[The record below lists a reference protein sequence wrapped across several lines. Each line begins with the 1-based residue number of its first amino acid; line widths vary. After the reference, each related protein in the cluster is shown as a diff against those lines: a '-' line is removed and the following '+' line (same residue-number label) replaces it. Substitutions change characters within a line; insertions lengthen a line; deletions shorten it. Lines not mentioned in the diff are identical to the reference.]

1 MKPWVEGALLRKDE
15 EVGGVD
21 EGNDEW
27 DVEVAMEV
35 FGRFGFCVDEKKK
48 LAGVLERDVF
58 KFTYFTGTRRLG
70 WAYL

>member
-1 MKPWVEGALLRKDE
+1 MEGALLRKDE
-15 EVGGVD
+15 DVGGVD

-27 DVEVAMEV
+27 DVGVAMEV
-35 FGRFGFCVDEKKK
+35 FGVGEYGKFGFCVDEKI
-48 LAGVLERDVF
+48 LAGVLERDVC